1 MGDAV
6 GAVGT
11 AAGLVSLG
19 LQLYN
24 GISTYLEALESRKD
38 DLKSAQA
45 QLTNLRRSLAVVD
58 DVLPQLALIRGSAV
72 DTVSSS
78 LEQCK
83 AELSQLDIFVK
94 KLVGISASSSTFK
107 ERMKLLKFPF
117 NRHNLAMLEERLHK
131 TNNVFQTVISTFHL
145 LNSLDIGSKISEVK
159 TDMDQI
165 PELNSKVGQLLLEIH
180 GLRTVVED
188 VTTEVNSTAAAI
200 HASSTTV
207 GHLQSGVEAFAPK
220 VVSQLSTIR
229 QGFDTVAKRNDVSE
243 VKTIVK
249 NNADVLKQITT
260 AMDHLTGM
268 TDSSLPNLAQMSS
281 TLASMN
287 RMLQGLSETERL
299 LDVKD
304 HWQPGH
310 RRAAVSRL
318 LAKPSQTKELYDL
331 LPPNWTATGL
341 RKRTRN
347 SIPQVF
353 YGDVRRRPRCSCL
366 HQKDH
371 TTNQWSLGYFWMRS
385 ERRTHGH
392 APTCEYFNDSVRQT
406 SRLFD
411 LVVAG
416 HNSILS
422 VGLRLTFAI
431 TTGAGAWG
439 ISPNITFRPVV
450 DSKVSP
456 VFMVCRLLQHV
467 LCFTTE
473 WSDAEASRVLQSALQ
488 TIMQIYKEKRST
500 PNDVDEFGKSI
511 LHLWVQTYSMAQS
524 IQKTMQVG
532 ILDSFATELVRA
544 GIPANIPDFNG
555 RSPAMSLAANQ
566 FETYAIGT
574 LRLLFEEAPELY
586 FSSGNNFR
594 YNGHAYFLK
603 QHLLNDRTHAE
614 IFDSGPLSTAII
626 TNHYEQID
634 YILSH
639 QTAIFETNALGQTPL
654 HLAVKDL
661 RMLKSVLRVSEAN
674 LVRLR
679 DNSRCHVIDYAM
691 LHSSARCRNK
701 SRWSVCSGC
710 DCSDALNM
718 LLSIDGCLESWL
730 DGMES
735 QHFGQ
740 TNLVIFFIRA
750 SHCVRER
757 LLGEIRSRRLQLKRI
772 ALEVLNERE
781 IQSYELSKET
791 VLDRYTVDV
800 IACLKNYG
808 YEVTEFLGFGLYHQ
822 IHPEMPSVAASLY
835 GRIASSFSGHK
846 PAHIVANL
854 IYELG
859 FRDVDIAD
867 SSGYTPLMRSLHR
880 PFQDIHLTLWLL
892 DHGADPTTNFSTLD
906 ATARWNLG
914 RRPYSWSRNSLLT
927 AAHLILCCDDVW
939 NGPLGHYSQ
948 SQDKE
953 AFAALIMRVSSL
965 DVLDCCGCCCTES
978 GCSPA
983 SLLFLGLW
991 RCFGSKNRTDSPQAI
1006 VSCVVDYFT
1015 KYSVD
1020 LTGHNSVCLSAFRML
1035 TFEAL
1040 GMTHTCCQGGAECK
1054 LSDNEITEVWDSE
1067 SRLTVLLKT
1076 LQVEFAKSYP
1086 ELGLSFVD
1094 FLTSQWAPRLERAVL
1109 ELKNQKMSEDE
1120 LATTLVLGVR
1130 WDNEELADTTVSSSS
1145 ESESEDES
1153 DGVHYWIEEL
1163 KKIAKNDPSA
1173 RKW

>member
-24 GISTYLEALESRKD
+24 GISTYLDALESRKD

-83 AELSQLDIFVK
+83 AELSQLDIFVQ
-94 KLVGISASSSTFK
+94 KLQAC
-107 ERMKLLKFPF
+107 R
-117 NRHNLAMLEERLHK
+117 
-131 TNNVFQTVISTFHL
+131 

-159 TDMDQI
+159 TDTDQI

-220 VVSQLSTIR
+220 VVSQWSTIR
-229 QGFDTVAKRNDVSE
+229 QGFDTVAQRNDVSE

-318 LAKPSQTKELYDL
+318 LAKPSQTKEL
-331 LPPNWTATGL
+331 
-341 RKRTRN
+341 
-347 SIPQVF
+347 
-353 YGDVRRRPRCSCL
+353 
-366 HQKDH
+366 
-371 TTNQWSLGYFWMRS
+371 
-385 ERRTHGH
+385 
-392 APTCEYFNDSVRQT
+392 
-406 SRLFD
+406 
-411 LVVAG
+411 
-416 HNSILS
+416 
-422 VGLRLTFAI
+422 
-431 TTGAGAWG
+431 
-439 ISPNITFRPVV
+439 
-450 DSKVSP
+450 
-456 VFMVCRLLQHV
+456 LLQHV

-614 IFDSGPLSTAII
+614 IQPGVE
-626 TNHYEQID
+626 TNHV
-634 YILSH
+634 
-639 QTAIFETNALGQTPL
+639 G
-654 HLAVKDL
+654 V
-661 RMLKSVLRVSEAN
+661 
-674 LVRLR
+674 
-679 DNSRCHVIDYAM
+679 
-691 LHSSARCRNK
+691 
-701 SRWSVCSGC
+701 
-710 DCSDALNM
+710 
-718 LLSIDGCLESWL
+718 
-730 DGMES
+730 
-735 QHFGQ
+735 
-740 TNLVIFFIRA
+740 
-750 SHCVRER
+750 
-757 LLGEIRSRRLQLKRI
+757 SRRLQLKRI

-854 IYELG
+854 LYELG

-939 NGPLGHYSQ
+939 NSPVGHYSQ

-1067 SRLTVLLKT
+1067 SRLTDLLKT

-1153 DGVHYWIEEL
+1153 DDIHYWIEEL